1 MNAPIKQAHA
11 TSALQRLVNLT
22 ERGLFHNRLAVLV
35 CFLAASLLLG
45 WKALELRPDASF
57 TRMIPTGHPFIQNYL
72 KFEDVLRP
80 QSNVLRVLVENP
92 EGEIF
97 TKAYM
102 ETLREVSDRIF
113 YLPGVDRG
121 NLKSLWTPNALWS
134 EVTTEGLRAGRV
146 IPDGYDGSPAALA
159 QVRLNV
165 LRANMLGSYVA
176 DDSRSTV
183 IRVPLLEVDPQTG
196 QPLDYGVFTQRLET
210 VREHFAAQ
218 GVSIRVIGFAQIIG
232 DLIAAASD
240 IALFFAITVG
250 LISLLLYAY
259 CRCWRSTAV
268 TVLTCLLTVVCQL
281 GLLSLLGYG
290 LDPYSILVPFL
301 IFAIGISHAVQN
313 INLMMSEM
321 GHGCGPV
328 EASRRTFR
336 ALFIPGTTALLAD
349 AVGFITLLVIDIG
362 VIQQLAI
369 TASIGVFVA
378 IFTKMFLLPVLMSY
392 VGVSPRGMAQQRKR
406 ANSSWPVFRR
416 LARVVEPR
424 IALPLLLGALVLL
437 GIGYL
442 ERRDLKIGD
451 LDAGAP
457 EFRPEARYN
466 QDNAYLLK
474 HYTTSTDVYV
484 VIFKTP
490 QEQCARF
497 AAADLANRFEQHML
511 DVEGVESVAS
521 LYGHMRFAILAR
533 NEGNPK
539 WAEFSRDQYVMN
551 GARSGASS
559 EFVDSDC
566 SVAPISLYLRD
577 HKAETLSRVVQ
588 AVEAFARQ
596 QPTGEFEILQ
606 AAGNAGIEAA
616 INIVIRFS
624 EPMML
629 ALVFF
634 ITSLVVWWEFKSLK
648 VTFALMAPLYL
659 STVLCEAVMAQMGL
673 GVKIATLPVI
683 ALGVGIGVDYGIY
696 LYSRIEGFL
705 HQGLRFQA
713 AFFEA
718 LKTTGTSIAFTGLTL
733 AVGVATWAF
742 SALKFQA
749 DMGLL
754 LVLLFIWNMVGAL
767 VLLPAIAS
775 LLRSEPDTLGAGQS
789 IRTRFMKWARR

>member
-1 MNAPIKQAHA
+1 MNAQTELAPE
-11 TSALQRLVNLT
+11 TSALQRLVGAT
-22 ERGLFHNRLAVLV
+22 ERALFHNRLPVLV
-35 CFLAASLLLG
+35 FFFAASLLLG

-80 QSNVLRVLVENP
+80 QSNVLRVVVENP

-102 ETLREVSDRIF
+102 ETLREVSDQIF

-134 EVTTEGLRAGRV
+134 EVATDGVRAGRI
-146 IPDGYDGSPAALA
+146 IPDGYDGGEESLA
-159 QVRLNV
+159 QVRHNI

-176 DDSRSTV
+176 DDFRSTI
-183 IRVPLLEVDPQTG
+183 IRVPLLEVDPETG
-196 QPLDYGVFTQRLET
+196 KPLDYGSFTQALESE
-210 VREHFAAQ
+210 VREKFAAK
-218 GVSIRVIGFAQIIG
+218 GVNIRVIGFAQIIG
-232 DLIAAASD
+232 DLIAAATD

-250 LISLLLYAY
+250 LISVMLYLY
-259 CRCWRSTAV
+259 CHCWRSTAV
-268 TVLTCLLTVVCQL
+268 TVLTCLLTVICQL
-281 GLLSLLGYG
+281 GLLSALGFG

-321 GHGCGPV
+321 GNGCTPV

-336 ALFIPGTTALLAD
+336 VLFIPGTTALLAD
-349 AVGFITLLVIDIG
+349 GVGFITLLVIDIG

-378 IFTKMFLLPVLMSY
+378 VFTKMFLLPVLMSY
-392 VGVSPRGMAQQRKR
+392 VGVSPRGLRQQQKR
-406 ANSSWPVFRR
+406 TQSSWPVFRR

-424 IALPLLLGALVLL
+424 FAIPLILGSLVLL
-437 GIGYL
+437 AVGYYA
-442 ERRDLKIGD
+442 RQDLKIGD
-451 LDAGAP
+451 LDVGAP

-484 VIFKTP
+484 VMFKTP

-497 AAADLANRFEQHML
+497 AAADLANQLEKTLL

-521 LYGHMRFAILAR
+521 LYGHMRFSIYGR

-539 WAEFSRDQYVMN
+539 WAEFSRDQFIMN
-551 GARSGASS
+551 NARSGAPA
-559 EFVDSDC
+559 EFVDPNC
-566 SVAPISLYLRD
+566 RVAPINLFLSD
-577 HKAETLSRVVQ
+577 HKAETLTRVVN
-588 AVEAFARQ
+588 AVDAFNQ
-596 QPTGEFEILQ
+596 QYELGEFEILQ

-616 INIVIRFS
+616 TNIVIKFS

-634 ITSLVVWWEFKSLK
+634 IISLVVWWEFKSLK

-713 AFFEA
+713 AFFQA

-733 AVGVATWAF
+733 AVGVATWAL

-775 LLRSEPDTLGAGQS
+775 LLVFDKN
-789 IRTRFMKWARR
+789 TR